1 MKVVISSLFV
11 WTCHLHCSE
20 TWLWQVLCALRKN
33 KKIKRMYHF
42 EGRIARRDGYYISRD
57 VSRAAMVTI
66 IEGRIAR
73 RDGCMDRYVPHGS
86 RTERQRVC
94 IIRSDMHHY
103 TWHCISLHCT
113 FLLLVNLILCVA
125 DLVSAFL
132 WNLLLMNIELLLRI
146 YNLLECCCW
155 AVCFVTCELLG
166 LAGFMQVV
174 VMEVRMGC
182 KEYPYS
188 VPLAC
193 V

>member
-1 MKVVISSLFV
+1 MVISSLFV

-20 TWLWQVLCALRKN
+20 TWFWQVLCALRKN

-42 EGRIARRDGYYISRD
+42 EGRVARRDGYYISRD

-113 FLLLVNLILCVA
+113 FLLLMNLILCVA

-155 AVCFVTCELLG
+155 AVCFVNCELLG
-166 LAGFMQVV
+166 WVGFMQVV